1 LHLYIQKNKKLKE
14 MRRFLNNIKTTIF
27 GAVAGLPLLIDGI
40 ASKDFAKI
48 FGGIGALLT
57 GLFAKDA
64 DSQF

>member
-1 LHLYIQKNKKLKE
+1 

>member
-1 LHLYIQKNKKLKE
+1 

-40 ASKDFAKI
+40 ANKDFAKI